1 MTETIRVA
9 AAGDIHCA
17 EPLRERI
24 ARAFADVQG
33 RPTSSCSPAT

>member
-24 ARAFADVQG
+24 AHAFATVASQAG
-33 RPTSSCSPAT
+33 RHPSRR